1 MSRLPF
7 LPKEDKFFV
16 LFKNEVKNMV
26 DVASEFNNMV
36 QGNKDIVRSVAELT
50 EMEHNGDTIT
60 HDIIAMLHTT
70 FVTPFDREDIAAL
83 AQRMDDVV
91 DLIHEATETM
101 LTYEIENTTKAS
113 KDLADILIAQTRELE
128 KAIPIL
134 EQHRKLKDVLPHC
147 VEINRLENIADK
159 VCRAALGELFKN
171 PDDVVNI
178 MKWREI
184 YGYLETA
191 TDRCEDVAN
200 VLEGIALKHG

>member
-16 LFKNEVKNMV
+16 LFKSEVQNMV
-26 DVASEFNNMV
+26 DVALEFNNMV
-36 QGNKDIVRSVAELT
+36 QGTKDIVRSVAELT
-50 EMEHNGDTIT
+50 EMEHHGDTIT

-101 LTYEIENTTKAS
+101 LTYEIENTTQAS

-128 KAIPIL
+128 KAMPIL
-134 EQHRKLKDVLPHC
+134 EQPRKLKSVLPHC

-159 VCRAALGELFKN
+159 VCRTALGELFKN